1 MELKILD
8 LFSGIGGFSY
18 AAERIVGGYKT
29 TQFVELDPYCQSVLR
44 KNFPNTP
51 IHDDIRTFTAKPRQ
65 FDVFTIGFPCQDLS
79 VAGRQKGIGEG
90 TRSGLFYESI
100 RLLREVRPRFALFEN
115 VRNLLSHEKG
125 ETFQEV
131 LFQIAKSGY
140 HAEWSVISAKDM
152 GACHLRK
159 RLWII
164 AYSNDYGQQ
173 RGEFETCNQDV
184 TRQDTQGEWST
195 DTKDIKRQNNDGID
209 IRKSTFNGDLSR
221 SSNGRKTSPT
231 NTRGVCELSQRTND
245 NKRTSN
251 QDNYQKNNNRTL
263 VQEGQSRIQLSK
275 CRGLETDQ
283 ATSKD
288 GEVRYGNDNSTNKR
302 MDSENSNVTNSNSI
316 GCGRGS
322 SERRSIQER
331 KFFQRESK
339 GGEMGS
345 EIERCSIN
353 TPNTNNNGSST
364 SEGIRIDG
372 KTNTSSQERKNKIS
386 KSKGGS
392 ESRSS
397 ETIQSITEFKWQ
409 YKGNRLDPNWKGYIS
424 EPTLRGGDDGLSNR
438 VLRLKA
444 LGNSILPQCAA
455 VPLQRIKDLNEELW

>member
-140 HAEWSVISAKDM
+140 HAEWSVISAKDL

-159 RLWII
+159 RLWIV
-164 AYSNDYGQQ
+164 AYSNDYGLQ
-173 RGEFETCNQDV
+173 RREFETCNQNASG
-184 TRQDTQGEWST
+184 QDTQGEWST